1 MDEIKKLT
9 DECEFLKSEVRDW
22 KKVAVV
28 GWAIAG
34 SLLMVI
40 VMLVS

>member
-9 DECEFLKSEVRDW
+9 DECEFLKDEIEDW
-22 KKVAVV
+22 KKVTVV

-34 SLLMVI
+34 SLLMI
-40 VMLVS
+40 IAILVS